1 MHDAFRADSLS
12 RLFFLFFLCLLLS
25 CYRETA
31 RCEIGHLQD
40 RSPSQRGRKNF
51 QKILFARVSRSEEF
65 REASYKVLRTSM

>member
-1 MHDAFRADSLS
+1 MHGAFRADSLS
-12 RLFFLFFLCLLLS
+12 RLFFYSFFVSFSLVS
-25 CYRETA
+25 ETA

-40 RSPSQRGRKNF
+40 RSSSQRGRKNF